1 VGSQAS
7 VNCAQPLHCQI
18 RSPPL
23 CGPDVLI
30 LPAPVYD
37 DAALGP
43 PLEVRLGRSSS
54 VGCVF
59 AGGKRKGQEIERAKI
74 FTQPHAAL
82 STRPR
87 SAGRPPADKEHAE
100 ECRIY

>member
-59 AGGKRKGQEIERAKI
+59 AGGKRKGQDRKSKDL
-74 FTQPHAAL
+74 HATARCAFDPP
-82 STRPR
+82 SVGR
-87 SAGRPPADKEHAE
+87 SASGR
-100 ECRIY
+100 